1 MTEQVTQFFQDKN
14 WVEMILPFLHSA
26 GIALFIVIV
35 GLWLAARAVKVLDAI
50 MQKRNIDMALRQF
63 VFAIISTVLKFVV
76 VLMALDQI
84 GFDTT
89 SLLALLGAA
98 GLAVGLALKDSL
110 SNFASGVM
118 LILFKP
124 FTIGH
129 YIEAGGESGTVARIT
144 VFNTLLT
151 TPDNK
156 EVIVPNSQIYG
167 GSITNYSA
175 KPTRRVDMVFGI
187 GYDDDMKKARQI
199 ILDVL
204 SKDERILPEPEPTV
218 AVGELGDSS
227 VNFLV
232 RPWVKSPDYWAVKW
246 DLLETIKSE
255 FDSNGISIPFPQR
268 DVHFY
273 NASGQEAP
281 TS

>member
-1 MTEQVTQFFQDKN
+1 MNEQITQFFQDKN
-14 WVEMILPFLHSA
+14 WVEMIVPLLQQL
-26 GIALFIVIV
+26 GIALFIIVV
-35 GLWLAARAVKVLDAI
+35 GLWLAARISGVLDSV
-50 MQKRNIDMALRQF
+50 MQKRNLDAALRQF
-63 VFAIISTVLKFVV
+63 LFAITSTVLKFVV
-76 VLMALDQI
+76 VLMALDQV

-129 YIEAGGESGTVARIT
+129 YIEAGGESGTVSSIT

-156 EVIVPNSQIYG
+156 EVIVPNSQIYS

-204 SKDERILPEPEPTV
+204 SKDDRILPEPEPTV
-218 AVGELGDSS
+218 AVGELADSS

-232 RPWVKSPDYWAVKW
+232 RPWVKSADYWAVKW
-246 DLLETIKSE
+246 EITEAIKTE

-268 DVHFY
+268 DVHVH
-273 NASGQEAP
+273 NVNSEKA
-281 TS
+281 